1 MPMVLYT
8 DCLELYWLPC
18 ALLTIYALLTA
29 LRPPSHSA
37 LSLSLGGHSFPFRL
51 FDALVAPGPSHILGA
66 ILPF

>member
-1 MPMVLYT
+1 MVLYT

-29 LRPPSHSA
+29 LRPPGHSA
-37 LSLSLGGHSFPFRL
+37 LSLSLGGHSFSFRL
-51 FDALVAPGPSHILGA
+51 FDAVVAPGPSHILGA